1 MDSSTE
7 QRIQRAITDL
17 SESHGSSA
25 ADATD
30 INVAS
35 EINTLSES
43 VIACL
48 ALQRNV
54 TRELARRISLLIDA
68 PNWDIV
74 FVDPNDHDS
83 PFGILLVDGPVTLP
97 MVDPSNWPVLDA
109 HIGEQARR
117 HAIAHFFGEDALVR
131 PTGGPRDFASKY
143 CKSI

>member
-35 EINTLSES
+35 EINTLSER

-68 PNWDIV
+68 PN
-74 FVDPNDHDS
+74 
-83 PFGILLVDGPVTLP
+83 
-97 MVDPSNWPVLDA
+97 
-109 HIGEQARR
+109 
-117 HAIAHFFGEDALVR
+117 
-131 PTGGPRDFASKY
+131 
-143 CKSI
+143 